1 MPDVIA
7 NMSASSNKAQSEA
20 IALFV
25 SDVHL
30 QPSLPRTTQA
40 FLDFLA
46 HHATQTKQ
54 LYILGDLFEYWAG
67 DDDLAE
73 PYHQR
78 ICSALRAV
86 SNTGVAVFW
95 IAGNRDF
102 LVGES
107 FAKAAGI
114 TLLQDPFV
122 VELADQRIVLTHG
135 DAQCTDDHAYMAFR
149 AQVRQVEWQRNF
161 LAMPLTQRKA
171 IIDGMRSGS
180 REAQRSKSYD
190 IMDVNP
196 AAISAL
202 FDESNAVIMIHGH
215 THRPATHRYDTMGK
229 IRIRHVLPDWD
240 CDAISPRGGWLSLQ
254 ADGTFRRFEFN
265 GVENKAS
272 EHPA

>member
-1 MPDVIA
+1 MPDVIE
-7 NMSASSNKAQSEA
+7 NMPASSGKAQSEA

-46 HHATQTKQ
+46 HCATQAKQ
-54 LYILGDLFEYWAG
+54 LYVLGDLFEYWAG
-67 DDDLAE
+67 DDDLAA

-78 ICSALRAV
+78 ICSALRAL

-102 LVGES
+102 LVGEL

-122 VELADQRIVLTHG
+122 VELADQRIVLAHG

-196 AAISAL
+196 GAISAL
-202 FDESNAVIMIHGH
+202 FDETNAEIMIHGH
-215 THRPATHRYDTMGK
+215 THRPASHRYDTMGK

-240 CDAISPRGGWLSLQ
+240 CDTTSPRGGWLSLQ
-254 ADGTFRRFEFN
+254 ADGTFRRFHFD
-265 GVENKAS
+265 GAENQTS
-272 EHPA
+272 ERPV